1 MMHDQCYK
9 NVKLFVILMITCDV
23 HDSDNNACSSPG
35 LEDVKTVME
44 GVKHIIADI
53 IHKDPKVMQTVR
65 EM

>member
-1 MMHDQCYK
+1 
-9 NVKLFVILMITCDV
+9 MITCDV